1 MATSVFLGGSSSGGA
16 KLSIEENTTEEKL
29 NILGVVDTKD
39 TTLKYHPE
47 VYLDAKNG
55 VLMGAAW
62 NDIAEFR
69 RGEGEPGCVVCERD
83 DGTVHQCEEDLAA
96 GALLVSDTYGLT
108 IGKSAEATVPITIA
122 GRALVHHV
130 IDNYHAGDTVC
141 TTYDGRVRRMT
152 REEIKE
158 YPDRIV
164 GYVSEIPSYD
174 YWNGIEVNGR
184 IWIRVK

>member
-1 MATSVFLGGSSSGGA
+1 MATSVFLGGSSSGGV
-16 KLSIEENTTEEKL
+16 KISIEENTTEEKL
-29 NILGVVDTKD
+29 NILGVIDTKD

-69 RGEGEPGCVVCERD
+69 RGEGAPGMVVCEHD
-83 DGTVHQCEEDLAA
+83 DGHVRQCETDLAA
-96 GALLVSDTYGLT
+96 GALIVSDTYGLT
-108 IGKSAEATVPITIA
+108 IGRSAEATVPIAIA
-122 GRALVHHV
+122 GRVLVYH
-130 IDNYHAGDTVC
+130 NGEEMHAGDAVC
-141 TTYDGRVRRMT
+141 AAYKGCVRRMT

-164 GYVSEIPSYD
+164 GYVSEIPSYNS
-174 YWNGIEVNGR
+174 WNGIEVNGR
-184 IWIRVK
+184 IWVRVK